1 MKKLIYILLFLLIS
15 CEEKKTVPTNIWVQQ
30 ELKNFQVQNN
40 WYDVI
45 EVVKLDSLDFT
56 NGGWS
61 IGNGFY
67 DGKGDRLQKGNLK
80 AWLYEYD
87 LDLSN
92 SSLEI
97 NTGVFLLTGKL
108 VYYGRETSLETLKRD
123 SVIKENNNL
132 SLFVKK

>member
-1 MKKLIYILLFLLIS
+1 MKTLFYILLIFLIS
-15 CEEKKTVPTNIWVQQ
+15 CKDKPIPTNIWVQQ

-45 EVVKLDSLDFT
+45 EVIKLDSLDFT

-92 SSLEI
+92 SGLEI

-108 VYYGRETSLETLKRD
+108 VYYGREASLKTLKRD
-123 SVIKENNNL
+123 SVITENNNL

>member
-1 MKKLIYILLFLLIS
+1 MKKLIYILLIFLIS
-15 CEEKKTVPTNIWVQQ
+15 CEEKQIPTNIWVQQ
-30 ELKNFQVQNN
+30 ELNKFQVQNN

-45 EVVKLDSLDFT
+45 EVIKLDSLDFT

-67 DGKGDRLQKGNLK
+67 NRKGDRLQKGNLK

-108 VYYGRETSLETLKRD
+108 VYYGRETSLKTLKRD
-123 SVIKENNNL
+123 SVITENNNL